1 MRFLE
6 RFPSP
11 AILVGHG
18 SGATISWLAA
28 DQAPHLVAA
37 IVAIEPTGPPFTN
50 GWVNDGGKQIFKL
63 RFPDPQSLP
72 FPCIRPYGL
81 SDIPMGFVPPP
92 LFPSSFEELLQDA
105 AYIDEVPKHE
115 RFQPIPFVKSVDPL
129 TRTECYLQDEA
140 NGPVRKL
147 PNLKNIPQCVVTV
160 GPSFHT
166 EYDYA
171 TVAFLRQAGVPV
183 SHLKLP
189 EEFWALWQW
198 SSAHAGTQ
206 QLGHCK
212 LANQMDY
219 SDPRSPN
226 QRILSS
232 IPGWDGA

>member
-6 RFPSP
+6 KFPSP

-28 DQAPHLVAA
+28 DQAPHLVAT

-50 GWVNDGGKQIFKL
+50 GWVNDGGKQIFKP
-63 RFPDPQSLP
+63 RFPVPQSLP

-92 LFPSSFEELLQDA
+92 LFPSSFEELLQDV

-115 RFQPIPFVKSVDPL
+115 RFQPIPFVRSVDSL
-129 TRTECYLQDEA
+129 TRTECYLQGEA

-147 PNLKNIPQCVVTV
+147 PNLKDIPQCVVTA
-160 GPSFHT
+160 GSSFHT

-171 TVAFLRQAGVPV
+171 TVAFLRQAGMPV
-183 SHLKLP
+183 SHLKFP
-189 EEFWALWQW
+189 EDFGLYGNGHLLMLE
-198 SSAHAGTQ
+198 HNG
-206 QLGHCK
+206 LGI
-212 LANQMDY
+212 ANWL
-219 SDPRSPN
+219 
-226 QRILSS
+226 IK
-232 IPGWDGA
+232 